1 MFKCFLRPPF
11 GSTACGANLVVFY
24 YGLKLATRCASSG
37 ASGASWKGFLCRL
50 SSMLSVTA
58 WGYLIGATKRPMV
71 GQCLCWTWRYL
82 GEDTLQIEVGCHQ
95 YWTWS
100 SSVKSLGNLRSANA
114 CQLSIRLKNFQE
126 LSKKK

>member
-50 SSMLSVTA
+50 SSMLSVT
-58 WGYLIGATKRPMV
+58 G
-71 GQCLCWTWRYL
+71 L
-82 GEDTLQIEVGCHQ
+82 GLSDRSYKETHGWSVPVLDLEVLGRGHTANRS
-95 YWTWS
+95 WL
-100 SSVKSLGNLRSANA
+100 SSVLDLEQS
-114 CQLSIRLKNFQE
+114 
-126 LSKKK
+126 SKKPREP